1 MNKDVQISNLKA
13 AAQKK
18 KEEALSKTELA
29 IKQIIKQGKK
39 INMSVVATYANVSV
53 SYLYKYP
60 EIRQRIQ
67 QLRDQ
72 QVLPVRDNN
81 CSATSASNQ
90 VIITQLRSR
99 IKQLEIEVKELKFIN
114 ESLAGQLDE
123 FMGYQ
128 AQVQHLQSQ
137 NIELQNS
144 LDSIKKQQTSIP
156 NSRKRSHLYPQ
167 NKKPKVSLQIKS
179 ELRGLGIKLTST
191 LRRTI
196 NSVTEITVLN
206 AIEALKQALETE
218 NIRSPGGWLKCA
230 IEGGWVKNQPQLST
244 DNLSCSSCLSK

>member
-1 MNKDVQISNLKA
+1 MSKDIQISNLKA

-39 INMSVVATYANVSV
+39 INMSVVAAHANVSV

-72 QVLPVRDNN
+72 QVVPARSVNY
-81 CSATSASNQ
+81 SATNASNQ
-90 VIITQLRSR
+90 VIATQLRSR
-99 IKQLEIEVKELKFIN
+99 IKQLEVEVKELKLIN
-114 ESLAGQLDE
+114 ESLAGQLHE

-128 AQVQHLQSQ
+128 AQVQHLQSK
-137 NIELQNS
+137 NIDLQNS
-144 LDSIKKQQTSIP
+144 LDLIKKQQRSIP
-156 NSRKRSHLYPQ
+156 SSRKRSNLYPK
-167 NKKPKVSLQIKS
+167 NKKPEVSLQIKL
-179 ELRGLGIKLTST
+179 ELRALGIKLTST

-196 NSVTEITVLN
+196 NSATEIAVLN
-206 AIEALKQALETE
+206 AIEALKQASLTE
-218 NIRSPGGWLKCA
+218 NIRNPGGWLKCA
-230 IEGGWVKNQPQLST
+230 IEGGWVKNKPQIST
-244 DNLSCSSCLSK
+244 DSL

>member
-1 MNKDVQISNLKA
+1 MSKDIQISNLKA

-39 INMSVVATYANVSV
+39 INMSVVAAHANVSV

-72 QVLPVRDNN
+72 QVVPARSVNY
-81 CSATSASNQ
+81 SATNASNQ
-90 VIITQLRSR
+90 VIATQLRSR
-99 IKQLEIEVKELKFIN
+99 IKQLEVEVKELRLIN
-114 ESLAGQLDE
+114 ESLAGQLHE

-128 AQVQHLQSQ
+128 AQVEHLQSQ

-144 LDSIKKQQTSIP
+144 LDSIKKQQRSIP
-156 NSRKRSHLYPQ
+156 SSRKRSNLYPK
-167 NKKPKVSLQIKS
+167 NKKPEVSLQIKL
-179 ELRGLGIKLTST
+179 ELRALGIKLTST
-191 LRRTI
+191 LRCTI
-196 NSVTEITVLN
+196 NSATEIAVLN
-206 AIEALKQALETE
+206 AIEALKQVSLTE
-218 NIRSPGGWLKCA
+218 NIRNPGGWLKCA
-230 IEGGWVKNQPQLST
+230 IEGGWVKNKPQTST
-244 DNLSCSSCLSK
+244 DSL

>member
-39 INMSVVATYANVSV
+39 INMSAVAAYANVSV

-72 QVLPVRDNN
+72 QVIPRNN
-81 CSATSASNQ
+81 NSSATSASNQ

-99 IKQLEIEVKELKFIN
+99 IKQLEVELKELKLIN
-114 ESLAGQLDE
+114 ESLAGQLHE
-123 FMGYQ
+123 FMGYP
-128 AQVQHLQSQ
+128 AQVQHLQLR
-137 NIELQNS
+137 NLELQNS
-144 LDSIKKQQTSIP
+144 LDSIKKQQSSIP
-156 NSRKRSHLYPQ
+156 NIRKRSSFNPKP
-167 NKKPKVSLQIKS
+167 KKPEVSLQIKL
-179 ELRGLGIKLTST
+179 ELRELGIKLTST

-230 IEGGWVKNQPQLST
+230 IEGGWVKNKPQVST
-244 DNLSCSSCLSK
+244 DNL

>member
-18 KEEALSKTELA
+18 KEEALAKTELA

-39 INMSVVATYANVSV
+39 INMSVVAAYANVSV

-67 QLRDQ
+67 KLRDQ
-72 QVLPVRDNN
+72 QVIPVRDNN
-81 CSATSASNQ
+81 RSATNASNQ

-99 IKQLEIEVKELKFIN
+99 IKQLEVEVKELKLIN
-114 ESLAGQLDE
+114 ESLAGQLHE

-144 LDSIKKQQTSIP
+144 LDSIKKQQTLIP
-156 NSRKRSHLYPQ
+156 NSRKKSNLSPKH
-167 NKKPKVSLQIKS
+167 KKPEVSLQIKL
-179 ELRGLGIKLTST
+179 ELRALGIKLTST

-196 NSVTEITVLN
+196 YNATEITVLN
-206 AIEALKQALETE
+206 AIEALKQASLTE
-218 NIRSPGGWLKCA
+218 NIRSPGGWLKYA
-230 IEGGWVKNQPQLST
+230 IEGGWVKNKPQVST
-244 DNLSCSSCLSK
+244 DIL

>member
-18 KEEALSKTELA
+18 KEEALAKTESA

-39 INMSVVATYANVSV
+39 INMSVVAAYANVSV

-72 QVLPVRDNN
+72 QVLPVRSNN
-81 CSATSASNQ
+81 SQATEASNQ
-90 VIITQLRSR
+90 VIIAQLRSK
-99 IKQLEIEVKELKFIN
+99 IKQLDVEVKELKLIN
-114 ESLAGQLDE
+114 ESLAGQLHE
-123 FMGYQ
+123 FMSYQ

-137 NIELQNS
+137 NIELQS
-144 LDSIKKQQTSIP
+144 RLDSIKKQQTAIP
-156 NSRKRSHLYPQ
+156 PSRKRSKLYPKQ
-167 NKKPKVSLQIKS
+167 KQPEVSLHIKK
-179 ELRGLGIKLTST
+179 ELRALGIKLTST
-191 LRRTI
+191 LRRAI

-218 NIRSPGGWLKCA
+218 NIRSPAGWLKCA
-230 IEGGWVKNQPQLST
+230 LLWRMG
-244 DNLSCSSCLSK
+244 

>member
-18 KEEALSKTELA
+18 KEEALSKTESA
-29 IKQIIKQGKK
+29 IRQIIKQGKK
-39 INMSVVATYANVSV
+39 INMSVVAAYANVSV

-72 QVLPVRDNN
+72 QVIPVRANN
-81 CSATSASNQ
+81 SVATNASNQ

-99 IKQLEIEVKELKFIN
+99 IKQLELEVKELKLIN
-114 ESLAGQLDE
+114 ESLAGQLHE

-128 AQVQHLQSQ
+128 VQVQHLQSQ

-156 NSRKRSHLYPQ
+156 NSRKRSNFYPKQ
-167 NKKPKVSLQIKS
+167 KKPEVSLQIKL
-179 ELRGLGIKLTST
+179 ELRTLGIKLTST

-196 NSVTEITVLN
+196 NSASEITVLN
-206 AIEALKQALETE
+206 AIEALKQASLTE

-230 IEGGWVKNQPQLST
+230 IEGGWIKNKPQVST
-244 DNLSCSSCLSK
+244 DSL